1 MSCSAA
7 TTASVLAL
15 TVSLLAPATWS
26 LTCLSSPRAAG
37 GRVACQEGQA
47 CLTLITDFN
56 PSAG

>member
-1 MSCSAA
+1 MSSLATKAA
-7 TTASVLAL
+7 VLAL
-15 TVSLLAPATWS
+15 AVSLLAPQTSS